1 MTKER
6 ALKLLNLNE
15 PFTEDDL
22 NKAFRSLTNKWHP
35 DKFASDTPEY
45 IQAQE
50 KMTELNIAR
59 DTLKKILK
67 ERDKNYNAYQTGIN
81 KKNIDAYKSLLAD
94 KLAKYIS
101 DKSMSTSLKKYYDDI
116 RQLISSFII
125 ETENI
130 YQFTEINAIYM
141 KYNKKIIDVLN
152 KLKKDIFSKGGIDE
166 NVVTATINYDCTIV
180 EFYIQITNLREK
192 YQKLMLREKYHKKIT
207 EDLRDYELRSGY
219 NYLKDLFPLF
229 ISDILRKLA
238 ENDYN
243 NYDTALKEGKKE
255 LDETFDMYFN
265 FLSQFKEISDFLNA
279 QSLDDPTILKIS
291 LQYKEASDIF
301 NNHAAFYDIE
311 ERLKKILSLIDEY
324 KKEKEKQKELS
335 AIGDYVKT
343 IAANYNDAIHRFT
356 YPDELSKAEIAT
368 ETLNRVFEI
377 VKLAEKG
384 LIFAEEFKQLTNL
397 KFDNYDEDRHIL
409 NLISGYSIIKK
420 IYIRNEKSNS
430 LDDILLG
437 RVIKEDDEFVTIEGK
452 TSTDI
457 FDTLHEVKLRK
468 TVFDTNYIPLELFLM
483 KATFC
488 GSKYNTLYFKRVILY
503 YDNLFAIIYDLLT
516 YSIIVMDIHNTIKE
530 SNDVESESI
539 PFKNIYYTINFIDEY
554 FNELK
559 AKKDANAKK
568 KRYGKI
574 H

>member
-166 NVVTATINYDCTIV
+166 NIVTETINYDCTIV
-180 EFYIQITNLREK
+180 EFYNQIIKLREK
-192 YQKLMLREKYHKKIT
+192 YQKIMLREKYQKKIT

-219 NYLKDLFPLF
+219 DYLKDFFPF
-229 ISDILRKLA
+229 AIKNILIRL
-238 ENDYN
+238 ERNN
-243 NYDTALKEGKKE
+243 FRNYDDALKKGKKE
-255 LDETFDMYFN
+255 LDEIFDMYFN
-265 FLSQFKEISDFLNA
+265 FLSQFKEISDFLSA
-279 QSLDDPTILKIS
+279 QSLDDPTIIKIS
-291 LQYKEASDIF
+291 SQYKEALDGF
-301 NNHAAFYDIE
+301 NNHIALCDTE
-311 ERLKKILSLIDEY
+311 KRLKKILSMIDEY
-324 KKEKEKQKELS
+324 KKEKEKQKKLS
-335 AIGDYVKT
+335 EIGDYIKT
-343 IAANYNDAIHRFT
+343 IVANYNNAIHKFT
-356 YPDELSKAEIAT
+356 YPDELSKAEAAT
-368 ETLNRVFEI
+368 DMLNVVFKMARS
-377 VKLAEKG
+377 VEKG
-384 LIFAEEFKQLTNL
+384 IIPLKLFSLLINL
-397 KFDNYDEDRHIL
+397 KFDSYD
-409 NLISGYSIIKK
+409 
-420 IYIRNEKSNS
+420 
-430 LDDILLG
+430 DDI
-437 RVIKEDDEFVTIEGK
+437 RI
-452 TSTDI
+452 
-457 FDTLHEVKLRK
+457 
-468 TVFDTNYIPLELFLM
+468 LELF
-483 KATFC
+483 KHYIQRKSHGKQNFD
-488 GSKYNTLYFKRVILY
+488 YIFPYF
-503 YDNLFAIIYDLLT
+503 
-516 YSIIVMDIHNTIKE
+516 E
-530 SNDVESESI
+530 SYANPEEKKINDEFTMHE
-539 PFKNIYYTINFIDEY
+539 NN
-554 FNELK
+554 
-559 AKKDANAKK
+559 
-568 KRYGKI
+568 KI